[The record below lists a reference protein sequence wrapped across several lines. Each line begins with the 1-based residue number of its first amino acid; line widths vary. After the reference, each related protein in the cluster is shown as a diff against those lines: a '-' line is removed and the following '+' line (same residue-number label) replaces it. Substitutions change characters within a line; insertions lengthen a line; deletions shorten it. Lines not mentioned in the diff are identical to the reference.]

1 MPIESTQSI
10 RPKLGTA
17 RNVVEN
23 ILRHFVAAIA
33 KVTNYFLRSRHR
45 ASDEKRPESLAKEAG
60 AVATT
65 TEAATTTENVTANPT
80 ITESFTGPIIA
91 DVKVDADAQFESAAS
106 TVLDQEEIQRRRD
119 LVRTLFNDF
128 WTGSHEKP
136 AAFVDRLDQAE
147 DYVNKRLAASGEFWQ
162 LDAKTRLMLGLPP
175 SKSSSANP
183 HRS

>member
-1 MPIESTQSI
+1 MLIESTQSI
-10 RPKLGTA
+10 RPKPVTA
-17 RNVVEN
+17 RNAVEN
-23 ILRHFVAAIA
+23 ILHHFLAAVA

-45 ASDEKRPESLAKEAG
+45 ASDEKRPESVAKEAG

-65 TEAATTTENVTANPT
+65 TVNAAATPTVTEL
-80 ITESFTGPIIA
+80 FTGPIIA
-91 DVKVDADAQFESAAS
+91 DVKVDADAQIDSAAS

-136 AAFVDRLDQAE
+136 AAFVDRLDKAE

-175 SKSSSANP
+175 RKRKGASPRPS
-183 HRS
+183 